1 MISDKTTRLSM
12 VNNQRVLYNNTNYI
26 LKGALLWV
34 TLWSRSLF
42 ITAKFIFGDLLI
54 VVSVVILSARPDSI
68 LIISSVITAHKN
80 RKLNI
85 NDSIAT
91 RINVSLC

>member
-1 MISDKTTRLSM
+1 MISDKTIRLSM

-34 TLWSRSLF
+34 TSWSRLFF

-54 VVSVVILSARPDSI
+54 VVSVVILSTRPYSI
-68 LIISSVITAHKN
+68 SIISNVITAHKN

-91 RINVSLC
+91 RINVSFC

>member
-34 TLWSRSLF
+34 TSCSRSLF

-54 VVSVVILSARPDSI
+54 VVSVVILSTRPYSI